1 MANSSVGEWMD
12 AQDEQERDTIAIDIA
27 GSMFFTKDVM
37 LGSADSLQALILVLW
52 MFQTSSKS
60 YSRI

>member
-1 MANSSVGEWMD
+1 M
-12 AQDEQERDTIAIDIA
+12 DIA